1 MQNMHKSSAAKS
13 KSNSSSQV
21 SANHQHFTTHAH
33 SSNAPQHHLTAPAHP
48 SSTHPAHPSLTHSS
62 GLSQASSSTHLRSAS
77 SHSDS
82 NLSQRSSSGHPH
94 SNSHLL
100 NASHDGG
107 MLAHLHSK
115 FSSNSGPEEFSGNAV
130 PLAGSMSLPPT
141 VPSISPNAVPMQMP
155 QIVQS
160 PMLMS
165 QIHNAIPSQIPN
177 LPQLHNMQG
186 FVPPYAW
193 QHNYQ
198 PINNTDDMEGY
209 APHKP
214 SSSICMT
221 ICIALFVLGMVLFGI
236 GAYFVVANTPYADPY
251 GKWLM
256 IGSAFPALL
265 PLLVVSVYRCCYPDS
280 QN

>member
-1 MQNMHKSSAAKS
+1 
-13 KSNSSSQV
+13 
-21 SANHQHFTTHAH
+21 
-33 SSNAPQHHLTAPAHP
+33 
-48 SSTHPAHPSLTHSS
+48 
-62 GLSQASSSTHLRSAS
+62 
-77 SHSDS
+77 
-82 NLSQRSSSGHPH
+82 
-94 SNSHLL
+94 
-100 NASHDGG
+100 
-107 MLAHLHSK
+107 MLAHLHSN
-115 FSSNSGPEEFSGNAV
+115 FSSNSGSGDFSGSAV
-130 PLAGSMSLPPT
+130 PVVGSMPLPPT

-155 QIVQS
+155 PIFQS
-160 PMLMS
+160 PMPMS
-165 QIHNAIPSQIPN
+165 QTPNTIPSEIPN
-177 LPQLHNMQG
+177 LAQLHNMQG

>member
-1 MQNMHKSSAAKS
+1 MHKSSTAKS

-21 SANHQHFTTHAH
+21 SANHQHSTTHAH
-33 SSNAPQHHLTAPAHP
+33 SSNAPQHHPSAPAHP
-48 SSTHPAHPSLTHSS
+48 SSTHSS
-62 GLSQASSSTHLRSAS
+62 NLSKASSSTHLRSAS

-82 NLSQRSSSGHPH
+82 NLSNRSSSGHAR
-94 SNSHLL
+94 SNSHSS
-100 NASHDGG
+100 NASPDGG

-115 FSSNSGPEEFSGNAV
+115 FNSNSNPEEFSGNTV
-130 PLAGSMSLPPT
+130 PVVGSMPPT
-141 VPSISPNAVPMQMP
+141 VPSMSPSMVPMQMP

-165 QIHNAIPSQIPN
+165 QIHNAIPSQTPN

-221 ICIALFVLGMVLFGI
+221 ICIALLVLGMVLFGI

>member
-1 MQNMHKSSAAKS
+1 MHKSSAAKS

-82 NLSQRSSSGHPH
+82 NLSNRSSSGHAH
-94 SNSHLL
+94 NNSHLS

-107 MLAHLHSK
+107 MLANLHSK
-115 FSSNSGPEEFSGNAV
+115 FSSNSGPEDFSGNAV
-130 PLAGSMSLPPT
+130 PVVGSMPLPPT
-141 VPSISPNAVPMQMP
+141 VSSMPNVVPMQMP
-155 QIVQS
+155 PNFQS
-160 PMLMS
+160 PIPMS
-165 QIHNAIPSQIPN
+165 QTPN
-177 LPQLHNMQG
+177 LAQLQNMLQG
-186 FVPPYAW
+186 SMPNHTW

-221 ICIALFVLGMVLFGI
+221 ICIALLVLGMVLFGI